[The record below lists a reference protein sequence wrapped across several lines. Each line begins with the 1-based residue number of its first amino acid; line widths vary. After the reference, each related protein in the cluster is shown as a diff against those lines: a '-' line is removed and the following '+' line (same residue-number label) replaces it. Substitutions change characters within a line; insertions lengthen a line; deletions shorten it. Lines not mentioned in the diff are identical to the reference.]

1 MNVPPQP
8 PLGEEPEKKTALQ
21 SGDHTSEQTVPTSET
36 VSHEDAAEQPTTTP
50 DSTSPAEG
58 NDYPT
63 LPSET
68 ASHEE
73 VAEQPATHE
82 SANEEATPQPMP
94 FSESPTAAEG
104 STEDAA
110 VADQA
115 DEDEDEDLE
124 EDDATT
130 QPARSGIFIKKGVL
144 IGVISAIVLVALLAT
159 LLFFVNRPKDPPTDW
174 LSSVTPPAGSGSAN
188 KILYYL
194 HWSNNNGELKGQL
207 QLAAYANGAP
217 QSLTAPA
224 SGLYSRDNHDIYVV
238 VTINGQ
244 ATTLS
249 GKINDSNDTLTLN
262 QVGAPSQASQLV
274 FHTSSADVYK
284 QETKKLVPA
293 KK

>member
-1 MNVPPQP
+1 MSVPPQP
-8 PLGEEPEKKTALQ
+8 PLGEEPEKKTELQ
-21 SGDHTSEQTVPTSET
+21 SGDQISEQPAPTPET
-36 VSHEDAAEQPTTTP
+36 VSHEDATEQPTTTS
-50 DSTSPAEG
+50 DVASPVEG
-58 NDYPT
+58 NDSPT
-63 LPSET
+63 IPSET

-73 VAEQPATHE
+73 ATEQPTIHD
-82 SANEEATPQPMP
+82 SADEETTPQPMT
-94 FSESPTAAEG
+94 FSEPPAD
-104 STEDAA
+104 STESS
-110 VADQA
+110 
-115 DEDEDEDLE
+115 EDTVVDNQESLEEEDLE
-124 EDDATT
+124 EDDETA

-144 IGVISAIVLVALLAT
+144 IGVISAVVLVALLAA

-174 LSSVTPPAGSGSAN
+174 LSSVTPPAGSGSAT

-194 HWSNNNGELKGQL
+194 HWSNDNGELKGQL

-262 QVGAPSQASQLV
+262 QVGAPNQASQLV
-274 FHTSSADVYK
+274 FHTSSADAYK
-284 QETKKLVPA
+284 QETRKLVPA